1 MKLQKFMQTEEIDV
15 KKIEL
20 IKSGR
25 NFLGILN
32 DIKRRPE
39 DAAYELNIPL
49 EKIQSILNGEI
60 RLTEEI
66 IDIAVEVWPV
76 NRRDFYIVEDDCPEG
91 IKIMSAEDSE
101 KSSRIMNRAGKPYY
115 EYRDTAMSKVSPF
128 RPEWIEELCNVTN
141 NDPEHE
147 HVHWN
152 NGHFMHQITYFIGDV
167 NFYYKDDNG
176 VKQTAVMKTGDS
188 MYITPFVPHTFTTRE
203 GAKTNGLILA
213 LTYGGKLTGD
223 SQLELSSLS
232 GLGAEFSLD
241 FSTIESSIGSLLKFH
256 RENSNLSLEEISKRT
271 KIEIDELKA
280 FETGKKNPSF
290 SELKKIAESQTIN
303 LRDLLSNDKIEEKV
317 IIKSHDECKSWFYPE
332 DTKCYELV
340 ELAST
345 TALPFSKS
353 FEMNIINQNNPELDL
368 KTGSHQYAYNIGD
381 TQISLNWK
389 LGGNIHTKN
398 LNPGDSLYI
407 KPFIEHNFRG
417 KGKILIHRIGGKV
430 SGDAQREL
438 SIVGKK
444 NAERAISETT
454 QWFDPRG
461 KK

>member
-1 MKLQKFMQTEEIDV
+1 MQTEEIDI

-141 NDPEHE
+141 NDPENE
-147 HVHWN
+147 HVQWN
-152 NGHFMHQITYFIGDV
+152 NGHFMHQFTYFIGDV

-176 VKQTAVMKTGDS
+176 VKQ
-188 MYITPFVPHTFTTRE
+188 
-203 GAKTNGLILA
+203 
-213 LTYGGKLTGD
+213 
-223 SQLELSSLS
+223 
-232 GLGAEFSLD
+232 
-241 FSTIESSIGSLLKFH
+241 
-256 RENSNLSLEEISKRT
+256 LSL
-271 KIEIDELKA
+271 
-280 FETGKKNPSF
+280 
-290 SELKKIAESQTIN
+290 
-303 LRDLLSNDKIEEKV
+303 
-317 IIKSHDECKSWFYPE
+317 
-332 DTKCYELV
+332 
-340 ELAST
+340 
-345 TALPFSKS
+345 
-353 FEMNIINQNNPELDL
+353 
-368 KTGSHQYAYNIGD
+368 
-381 TQISLNWK
+381 
-389 LGGNIHTKN
+389 IH
-398 LNPGDSLYI
+398 I
-407 KPFIEHNFRG
+407 
-417 KGKILIHRIGGKV
+417 
-430 SGDAQREL
+430 
-438 SIVGKK
+438 
-444 NAERAISETT
+444 
-454 QWFDPRG
+454 
-461 KK
+461 